1 MKHNIKELIESQK
14 ILPILRGD
22 DTDDMIS
29 KAKALYD
36 GGIKIIELNSKSPEY
51 FKMTYEISKFM
62 TVISGG
68 IITSIQAQ
76 NALDCGACGI
86 SSPIFQMNLVKLS
99 KDKHVPFITSASTAN
114 EAYEVWKSRVPLVK
128 IYPVT
133 PLGGVLYIKDL
144 LRPMPFLKVIP
155 LGNVKLEE
163 VPQYIEAGAIS
174 VGVGRDFYESFTYNE
189 ITNRAKKILERLK

>member
-99 KDKHVPFITSASTAN
+99 KDKHVPFIASASTAN